1 MANEVTFAS
10 VEGELGHDYLIMA
23 EDIIASRYAWDNV
36 RDCLLTR
43 DIAALK
49 TDAAR
54 FPLYPSVSAG
64 ALTDGTDLT
73 ANTAFTPTQSTLTVA
88 EAGLKFTLTDLGA
101 SGAYIDDGRLASEGG
116 RAVLEKINTD
126 ITALGAGFSQNVGV
140 SGADLT
146 EANFQDA
153 IITLI
158 GNKSPENLF
167 AVLHQRQWYDLVNS
181 IGSQISAAG
190 TTGRD
195 PRTELNDLGR
205 TPGGMGG
212 DIYGVDVRVSP
223 LVPTANAG
231 ADRQGFMAV
240 KNRTLGMVL
249 KWFVRP
255 EFERDASLR
264 GTEAVVTACYAVGEI
279 EDLTGVSITTD
290 A

>member
-10 VEGELGHDYLIMA
+10 LEGTLGHDYLIMA

-36 RDCLLTR
+36 RDCFLTR

-54 FPLYPSVSAG
+54 FPLYPAVSAG
-64 ALTDGTDLT
+64 ALVDGTDLT

-88 EAGLKFTLTDLGA
+88 EVGLKFPLTDLAAG
-101 SGAYIDDGRLASEGG
+101 SAYIDTGRLANEGG
-116 RAVLEKINTD
+116 KAVLEKINTD
-126 ITALGAGFSQNVGV
+126 ATALGAGFTQGVGT
-140 SGADLT
+140 SAADLT
-146 EANFQDA
+146 EADFQEA

-181 IGSQISAAG
+181 IGSEISAAG

-195 PRTELNDLGR
+195 PRTETNDLGR

-249 KWFVRP
+249 KWFIRP

-264 GTEAVVTACYAVGEI
+264 ATEAVVTACYAVGEI
-279 EDLTGVSITTD
+279 EDATGVAITTD